1 MEEEEKDNDINS
13 MLNRMD
19 VSDEEEEWES
29 QIGNGTREEIEA
41 WLFNDE
47 CGDR

>member
-19 VSDEEEEWES
+19 VSDEEEEWGILS
-29 QIGNGTREEIEA
+29 
-41 WLFNDE
+41 
-47 CGDR
+47 

>member
-1 MEEEEKDNDINS
+1 MEEEEKDNYINS
-13 MLNRMD
+13 ILNRMD
-19 VSDEEEEWES
+19 VSDEEEWES